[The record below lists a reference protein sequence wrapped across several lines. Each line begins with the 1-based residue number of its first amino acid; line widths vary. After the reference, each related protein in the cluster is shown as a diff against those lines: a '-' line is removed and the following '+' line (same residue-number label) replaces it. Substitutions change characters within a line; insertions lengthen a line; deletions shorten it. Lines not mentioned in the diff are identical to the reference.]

1 MKKKRKRVTEMPVRR
16 KTIQTEDD
24 EEQVDWAPK
33 IEEKEERTEIA
44 DLRSMLD
51 NIKHRQGIVGYIIRG
66 PTSASVDIKDPSK
79 IIDYAALSSEATES
93 SENLS
98 NMFGLGKTSYV
109 ILEGKNLKVLS
120 LTKGEQ
126 QISIFMEKNV
136 EHDQIYREIEE

>member
-1 MKKKRKRVTEMPVRR
+1 MKMPVKK
-16 KTIQTEDD
+16 KTIQIEA

-33 IEEKEERTEIA
+33 IEKRAEIA

-51 NIKHRQGIVGYIIRG
+51 SIKSRQGIAGYIIRG

-79 IIDYAALSSEATES
+79 IIDYAALSAEAMES

-98 NMFGLGKTSYV
+98 NAFGLGKIRYI

-126 QISIFMEKNV
+126 QLSIFMEKNV
-136 EHDQIYREIEE
+136 DHDEVYKEIEE